1 MNAPA
6 CAAPP
11 RGAKSLPDIISLA
24 FTIYVRNAKQF
35 LLLGLLGAAL
45 SVLEFALV
53 QWVGTAL
60 GLKVLSNTDNAQTSH
75 VSAGP
80 VFLVLSTVILS
91 TALINFL
98 ADALVVPAAFDALL
112 SRRLDFRAIWIM
124 FAASLQSVLLAWIV
138 VGVAATV
145 GIMLVIAIPLVLFWM
160 VRISLVIQVIVR
172 EGLPA
177 MQALSRSSQLVKGM
191 WWRVCGIQVAII
203 FLSALPGIALRPLS
217 SGINGSAVDYVI
229 VGLSPWLALPFAAI
243 ARTVLYADVKLR
255 KGEHLD
261 TTSPA
266 SGGVR

>member
-6 CAAPP
+6 RAAPP

-35 LLLGLLGAAL
+35 LLLGSLGAAL

-80 VFLVLSTVILS
+80 VFLVLEVILS

-98 ADALVVPAAFDALL
+98 ADSLVVPAAFDAML

-172 EGLPA
+172 ERLPA

-203 FLSALPGIALRPLS
+203 FLSALPGIALRPVS
-217 SGINGSAVDYVI
+217 AGIDGSAVDYVI
-229 VGLSPWLALPFAAI
+229 VGLSQWLALPFAAI